1 MQVAKIVTVW
11 LKTKIDK
18 GKRFLGASN
27 LDTQIKQ
34 SKKKIKTNTNN
45 IYCNENQRKSRLMLS
60 LSLHVRSLFDIE

>member
-27 LDTQIKQ
+27 LDTQIK
-34 SKKKIKTNTNN
+34 
-45 IYCNENQRKSRLMLS
+45 
-60 LSLHVRSLFDIE
+60 